1 MFALDMISHV
11 GKEFGV
17 KLTFSA
23 EEAPEEDIVTFQ
35 PSQVD
40 ISGTN
45 VDSKGLYD
53 FFK

>member
-1 MFALDMISHV
+1 MCAFNMISHI
-11 GKEFGV
+11 GKDNV
-17 KLTFSA
+17 KLTLSA

-45 VDSKGLYD
+45 VGL
-53 FFK
+53 K

>member
-1 MFALDMISHV
+1 MLALNMISHV

-17 KLTFSA
+17 KLKFSA
-23 EEAPEEDIVTFQ
+23 EEALEEDIVTFQ

-45 VDSKGLYD
+45 VGL
-53 FFK
+53 K

>member
-1 MFALDMISHV
+1 MLALNMISHV

-17 KLTFSA
+17 QLTFSA

-40 ISGTN
+40 INGTN
-45 VDSKGLYD
+45 IGL
-53 FFK
+53 K